1 MADSWRTVR
10 RNTIQIAED
19 IPEEKYGFQVAPE
32 TMTVAQML
40 AHLVVA
46 TYWVE
51 QAHFVERAT
60 EITGEQFQQW
70 FAEIGKMGAALAGK
84 DAIVDSLKTRGES
97 FAAQLE
103 AMTQAQIEESVT
115 LPGGSKTRF
124 EMLLGAKEHE
134 MHHRAQLMQIERMI
148 GIVPHLTRARQARAA
163 SAT

>member
-19 IPEEKYGFQVAPE
+19 IPEEKYGFQVTPE

-40 AHLVVA
+40 AHLAVS
-46 TYWVE
+46 TDWVE
-51 QAHFVERAT
+51 QAHFVERAS
-60 EITGEQFQQW
+60 EITGEQFHGW
-70 FAEIGKMGAALAGK
+70 FGAIGKMSAELSTKAEILDALQA
-84 DAIVDSLKTRGES
+84 RGDS
-97 FAAQLE
+97 FAEHLD
-103 AMTQAQIEESVT
+103 AMTDEQLQEVVT